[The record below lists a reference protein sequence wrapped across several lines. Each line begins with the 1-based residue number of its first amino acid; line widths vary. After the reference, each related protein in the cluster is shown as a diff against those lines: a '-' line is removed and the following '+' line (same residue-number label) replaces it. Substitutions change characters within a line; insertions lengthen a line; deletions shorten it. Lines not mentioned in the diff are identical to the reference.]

1 MAKEDDLKRVEL
13 KVSVNCCEGCKRKVL
28 KALSIKGVL
37 RTEIHP
43 TLPKLTVVGNVD
55 VRVLI
60 KKLSKVGKS
69 AEMLSDESQKPQG
82 EGKCCNEASEKK
94 TEKGSKKKK
103 DKEGMIGS
111 PMSNPEKEKNPNS
124 IDGNES
130 KNRGDGDD
138 AGKGQESSKEAG
150 DAGGSDAPDAAK
162 SFNPT
167 IATTIPQ
174 VNCMMSPALMTSEA
188 RVYYPME
195 PVAVPMPY
203 YAPAPPP
210 HHVHH
215 HPSYY
220 EMSAYRPP
228 PMESQATVFGD
239 YFNDDNTVGCR
250 IM

>member
-1 MAKEDDLKRVEL
+1 MRPEEAMPKSCNSREK
-13 KVSVNCCEGCKRKVL
+13 
-28 KALSIKGVL
+28 KAHHNEARRSVL